1 MLSNLSLNGA
11 DFLQYL
17 FDLTMRTSILVVL
30 AITVSRIFR
39 QAPPQFHYAMWM
51 VVMFQF
57 LIPVHIQSGL
67 SPAVIIPTISV
78 NLPVVKM
85 ASPATSAGYNW
96 YSFLAHV
103 WFLGAA
109 AAFGLNLFRQAAFLA
124 VLKKAQPMK
133 RPAPLTDIPVLV
145 SSRIPRA
152 FAFGL
157 RRPAIYLPE
166 DAENWTTAELQF
178 ILQHELAHINRR
190 DLLWLPLQN
199 LLRCLFLFHP
209 LMWLCNHMVNFY
221 RELACD
227 SVAIQRT
234 GGHAAHYSQTL
245 LNHLTRGHSFQLAS
259 YPSNAFGMH
268 KSFFIWRL
276 KYLLNQ
282 KEHKMQKIS
291 WWQKGLI
298 AAMVLMTVAFA
309 CDKGVEKA
317 PRPDGKIELNFSGEA
332 AMQNIE
338 GDCIIEVAVAETG
351 EVTDVIVIE
360 SLSPAID
367 STAIAAVK
375 AVKWLPAEK
384 DGQAVAG
391 TARIPFKFKFEH
403 KIIEGD
409 EKDEIN
415 VEIQTSLETDGDKKI
430 RTEIKKE
437 IRTKHEDQDGE
448 KHEHPEGDESKE
460 HSLK

>member
-1 MLSNLSLNGA
+1 MLSNLSLNGT

-17 FDLTMRTSILVVL
+17 VDLTMRTSILVVL
-30 AITVSRIFR
+30 AIIISRLFR
-39 QAPPQFHYAMWM
+39 QAPAQFHYVMWM
-51 VVMFQF
+51 VVMLQF
-57 LIPVHIQSGL
+57 LIPIRIQSGFT
-67 SPAVIIPTISV
+67 PAVIIPTISV
-78 NLPVVKM
+78 NFPAVDL
-85 ASPATSAGYNW
+85 ASTANSGGHNW
-96 YSFLAHV
+96 HYFLLRG
-103 WFLGAA
+103 WLLGAVA
-109 AAFGLNLFRQAAFLA
+109 VFSLNLFRQAAFLA
-124 VLKKAQPMK
+124 VLKKARPMK
-133 RPAPLTDIPVLV
+133 RTSPLKNIPVFV
-145 SSRIPRA
+145 NARIPRA

-166 DAENWTTAELQF
+166 DAEDWTAAELQF
-178 ILQHELAHINRR
+178 ILQHELAHIQRR

-199 LLRCLFLFHP
+199 LLRCFFLFHP

-227 SVAIQRT
+227 SAAIQRT
-234 GGHAAHYSQTL
+234 GGQSVDYSQTL
-245 LNHLTRGHSFQLAS
+245 LNHLTRSNSFQLAS

-298 AAMVLMTVAFA
+298 AAMVLLTVAVA
-309 CDKGVEKA
+309 CNKGVEKA
-317 PRPDGKIELNFSGEA
+317 PRPDGKIELTFSGEA
-332 AMQNIE
+332 AMKNIE
-338 GDCIIEVAVAETG
+338 GDCVIEVAVAETG
-351 EVTDVIVIE
+351 EITNVIVIE

-375 AVKWLPAEK
+375 SVKWLPAEK
-384 DGQAVAG
+384 DGQAIAG

-409 EKDEIN
+409 EADEVNIN
-415 VEIQTSLETDGDKKI
+415 VEVHTSLDTDGDKEI

-437 IRTKHEDQDGE
+437 IRTKHEDHDGE
-448 KHEHPEGDESKE
+448 KHEAHD
-460 HSLK
+460 

>member
-1 MLSNLSLNGA
+1 MLSNLSLNST

-17 FDLTMRTSILVVL
+17 FDLTIRTSIFAML
-30 AITVSRIFR
+30 AIMVSRLFR
-39 QAPPQFHYAMWM
+39 QAPAQFHYAMWM
-51 VVMFQF
+51 MVMLQF
-57 LIPVHIQSGL
+57 LIPVRIDSGITA
-67 SPAVIIPTISV
+67 AVIIPTINV
-78 NLPVVKM
+78 NLPVIEL
-85 ASPATSAGYNW
+85 ATPATSAGGYNW
-96 YSFLAHV
+96 HYFLIHA
-103 WFLGAA
+103 WLFGAA
-109 AAFGLNLFRQAAFLA
+109 VAFGLNLFRQAAFLA
-124 VLKKAQPMK
+124 VLKKARPMK
-133 RPAPLTDIPVLV
+133 RPSSLKYIPVLI
-145 SSRIPRA
+145 SARIPRA

-157 RRPAIYLPE
+157 WRPAIYLPE
-166 DAENWTTAELQF
+166 EAEEWPAAELQF
-178 ILQHELAHINRR
+178 ILQHELAHIQRH
-190 DLLWLPLQN
+190 DLRWLPVQN

-227 SVAIQRT
+227 SLAIQKT
-234 GGHAAHYSQTL
+234 GGQAAQYSQTL
-245 LNHLTRGHSFQLAS
+245 LNHLTRSNSFQLAS

-298 AAMVLMTVAFA
+298 AAMVLLTVAVA
-309 CDKGVEKA
+309 CNKGVEKA
-317 PRPDGKIELNFSGEA
+317 PRPDGKIELTFSGEA
-332 AMQNIE
+332 AMKNIE
-338 GDCIIEVAVAETG
+338 GDCVIEVAVSETG
-351 EVTDVIVIE
+351 EITNVVVIE

-375 AVKWLPAEK
+375 SVKWLPAEK
-384 DGQAVAG
+384 DGQAIAG

-409 EKDEIN
+409 DGDEVN
-415 VEIQTSLETDGDKKI
+415 VEVEVQTSIETDGDKEI
-430 RTEIKKE
+430 RTEIRKE
-437 IRTKHEDQDGE
+437 IRK
-448 KHEHPEGDESKE
+448 EHDADHDSDHDDDKDKE